1 MTVPV
6 VAKELSFELSDVM
19 DTAVICCQVRIVYG
33 MLQLPSTSESVIVF
47 VALQEV
53 LLPVTVD
60 AVTPPKVTVGG
71 IFSEEVKLSV
81 TVSSVVAKD
90 GFELLD
96 VMDTRASVGAV

>member
-1 MTVPV
+1 MP
-6 VAKELSFELSDVM
+6 SH
-19 DTAVICCQVRIVYG
+19 Q
-33 MLQLPSTSESVIVF
+33 PSTSESVIVF

-71 IFSEEVKLSV
+71 SIGSEEVKLSV

-90 GFELLD
+90 GFELSD
-96 VMDTRASVGAV
+96 VMDTAGSVGAI